1 MSSLPKNK
9 TLFRILIV
17 FAAAAFLSTACGVT
31 QKFAK
36 STPTAVPTIEI
47 PTATPLPPDRV
58 VLVAPADAD
67 PTLVANA
74 QAVLTD
80 LSASSGLEF
89 ETRPEIT
96 EDTLSKDLKIVVF
109 LSHPDNL
116 GTLAAK
122 APGTQFVAISSLNWT
137 PPANVTLIH
146 EDENDATFLA
156 GYTAA
161 FLAPNFRVG
170 ALLPAEDPSL
180 DLAFQNG
187 VAYYC
192 GTCSSQITPLQSYPI
207 VSVQSGSSTPDVW
220 QAAFDQINLNKIN
233 VLYVAKAAMSTQL
246 LSYLASKDVAVIA
259 NEATPDASFTNW
271 AATIDLDPITPL
283 KEIWND
289 LLAGTGGKSVNAT
302 FTVTDN
308 HQITLTDGS
317 VWLGPGKIRLV
328 NEMIDLMR
336 DNQIDTQA
344 VN

>member
-1 MSSLPKNK
+1 LKFRLPHRSRPIESSWSRGRRRPDPGGKRAGSLDG
-9 TLFRILIV
+9 FERILRPGIRDTSGDHRGH
-17 FAAAAFLSTACGVT
+17 ALEGS
-31 QKFAK
+31 QDR
-36 STPTAVPTIEI
+36 SI
-47 PTATPLPPDRV
+47 PQP
-58 VLVAPADAD
+58 
-67 PTLVANA
+67 
-74 QAVLTD
+74 
-80 LSASSGLEF
+80 S
-89 ETRPEIT
+89 
-96 EDTLSKDLKIVVF
+96 
-109 LSHPDNL
+109 DNL

-302 FTVTDN
+302 SRSRTIIKS
-308 HQITLTDGS
+308 H
-317 VWLGPGKIRLV
+317 
-328 NEMIDLMR
+328 
-336 DNQIDTQA
+336 
-344 VN
+344 